1 MIRESDLQSKCDC
14 EKSKS
19 PSNMENIMIK
29 FDEQS
34 IINSEIASNKNRKL
48 ISVPVQRFVR
58 EKIFDLII
66 HDVITQIE
74 THIRVQ
80 AHDAQGLLFCD
91 CLRIAAVMPP
101 RRSPRLVELA
111 QRAVSVPF
119 ASDDDDTESLQST
132 AVCVVC
138 GDDLRSSSLVH
149 IPCCDYLTHPMCVDD
164 DIDAFCLY
172 CSMDLRSTLEHIGN
186 SSCPE
191 CVDSVDPSSAG
202 HGDTMHFLMLP

>member
-1 MIRESDLQSKCDC
+1 
-14 EKSKS
+14 
-19 PSNMENIMIK
+19 MIK

-34 IINSEIASNKNRKL
+34 IIDSEIASNKNRKL

-58 EKIFDLII
+58 ENFFDLII
-66 HDVITQIE
+66 HDVITHMCVLYQIE

-80 AHDAQGLLFCD
+80 AHDAQGLLFFD

-101 RRSPRLVELA
+101 RRSPKLVELT
-111 QRAVSVPF
+111 QRAVSVPI

-138 GDDLRSSSLVH
+138 GDEGLRNSLVH
-149 IPCCDYLTHPMCVDD
+149 IPCCDSLTHPMCVDD

-172 CSMDLRSTLEHIGN
+172 CSMDLRFHPRAHRQFIV
-186 SSCPE
+186 P
-191 CVDSVDPSSAG
+191 
-202 HGDTMHFLMLP
+202 